1 MKKLLLVWALILAFA
16 SMIQAQ
22 NSNGVRQVTGKVT
35 SADEGSGIPGVSV
48 SIKGTSRGTTTSA
61 DGSYKISVNDGAVL
75 VFGFVGYK
83 QQSISV
89 GSQALINVVL
99 ATDASE
105 LDEVVVT
112 ALGLTRTKN
121 SLPYAA
127 QQIKGEELTRVRSGN
142 AFSQLSG
149 KVSGVQ
155 ITQGNAIGGSTNV
168 VIRGSKSLTGNNQ
181 ALFVVDGVPVDNSV
195 TNSNNQR
202 TGRGGYDY
210 GNAAADINP
219 DDIESMTVLKG
230 AAATALYGSRASN
243 GVIMIQTKK
252 AKKGL
257 GLTINTGL
265 SVGSVDKTTF
275 PKYQNQ
281 YGAGYSDPYQ
291 KDGFFYFDAN
301 GDGKDDLVVPTS
313 EDASYGTKFNPSL
326 QVYHWDAFDPA
337 GPNYKKSKPWVAAQN
352 TPISF
357 YETAISN
364 NTNIALD
371 GATDKGTIKFGYTR
385 NEDRGTLPNSK
396 VIKNIMNLGGSYNM
410 SSKLTASASA
420 NFSIVEGKGR
430 YGSGYDGLN
439 VNQNFRQWY
448 QTNVD
453 ISEQRDAYFRNN
465 KNVTWNWSDPSSAA
479 GLKPIYTDNYYW
491 TRYQNYQND
500 TRTRVFGNAVLNYK
514 PTEYL
519 NVLGRIT
526 MDTYDEFQEER
537 IAVGSTDIPEYSRYD
552 RHFQE
557 VNYDLIANFDKNVT
571 KDINVKALAGLN
583 LRKSLSRSVFA
594 ITNGGLIVPGLYS
607 VANSKGTASPASETY
622 NPREVF
628 GLFGGATVSYKDFLT
643 LDGTVRQ
650 DQSSTLP
657 VENNSYLYY
666 AGSASWLFS
675 RHFQDLPWL
684 TSAKLRANYAT
695 VGNDAPWGS
704 IKNVYDQPALF
715 GSTILFSVPGTQN
728 NPGLKPEQ
736 TVSKEIGVEMAFMQN
751 RIGFDLTYYMT
762 NTLDQIMPAA
772 ITTATGFNSTFVNA
786 GNIENKGFELSLY
799 ANPIKTADFSWN
811 VNVNFTRN
819 RNLVL
824 SLYNESQNL
833 QLASYQGGVTLN
845 ATVGEP
851 YGILK
856 GRTWKYVNGEKL
868 VKTNG
873 RYDMTTTTTNNIG
886 NVNPNWIGGI
896 NNSLRYKNVS
906 FSFLIDVKSGGSVFS
921 LDQYY
926 GAATG
931 VLEESALL
939 NDKGN
944 PSREPISNG
953 GGVIMP
959 GVKADGSKNDTRV
972 ENDYGTYGYAYNPQ
986 HAFVYDASFVKLRE
1000 ANLTYSLP
1008 RSIVAKL
1015 GGVKGVDLSVFGRN
1029 LWIIHKNIPHSDPEE
1044 NLSAGNFQGYQS
1056 GAYPTTRSV
1065 GFNVKLVF

>member
-1 MKKLLLVWALILAFA
+1 MKKLLLIWVMVMTVFSSLFA
-16 SMIQAQ
+16 QT
-22 NSNGVRQVTGKVT
+22 RQVTGKVT
-35 SADEGSGIPGVSV
+35 SSEDGAALPGVSV
-48 SIKGTSRGTTTSA
+48 SLKGTARGTTTSA
-61 DGSYKISVNDGAVL
+61 DGSYKISVGDGAVL

-83 QQSISV
+83 QQTISV
-89 GSQALINVVL
+89 GSQTAINVVL
-99 ATDASE
+99 ASDASE
-105 LDEVVVT
+105 LNEVVVT

-127 QQIKGEELTRVRSGN
+127 QQIKGDELTRVRSGN

-155 ITQGNAIGGSTNV
+155 ITQGNSIGGSTNV

-181 ALFVVDGVPVDNSV
+181 AMFVVDGVPIDNSV
-195 TNSNNQR
+195 TNSANQR

-243 GVIMIQTKK
+243 GVIMITTKK

-257 GLTINTGL
+257 GLTINSGL
-265 SVGSVDKTTF
+265 SVGTIDKTTF

-301 GDGKDDLVVPTS
+301 GDGQKDLVVPTS
-313 EDASYGTKFNPSL
+313 EDASYGTKFDGRM
-326 QVYHWDAFDPA
+326 VYHWDAFDPA
-337 GPNYKKSKPWVAAQN
+337 GPNFQKAKPWSAAAN
-352 TPISF
+352 TPEKF

-371 GATDKGTIKFGYTR
+371 GATDKGSFKLGYTR
-385 NEDRGTLPNSK
+385 NEDRGTLPNSS
-396 VIKNIMNLGGSYNM
+396 VIKNIMNISGTYQISP
-410 SSKLTASASA
+410 KLVASATS
-420 NFSIVEGKGR
+420 NFSVVTGLGR
-430 YGSGYDGLN
+430 YGTGYDGLN

-453 ISEQRDAYFRNN
+453 IVEQKEAYFRNN

-500 TRTRVFGNAVLNYK
+500 TRTRVFGNAMLNYK
-514 PTEYL
+514 PTDYL
-519 NVLGRIT
+519 NILGRIT
-526 MDTYDEFQEER
+526 MDSYDEFQEER
-537 IAVGSTDIPEYSRYD
+537 IAVTSTDIPEYSRYD
-552 RHFQE
+552 RHFE
-557 VNYDLIANFDKNVT
+557 EINYDLISNFDKNLT
-571 KDINVKALAGLN
+571 ADINLKALAGLN
-583 LRKSLSRSVFA
+583 LRKSVNRSIFA
-594 ITNGGLIVPGLYS
+594 ATNGGLIVPGLYS
-607 VANSKGTASPASETY
+607 IANSKGTVSAPSENY

-628 GLFGGATVSYKDFLT
+628 GLFGGATLTYKDFLT

-650 DQSSTLP
+650 DKSSTLP
-657 VENNSYLYY
+657 VENNAYLYY

-675 RHFQDLPWL
+675 HHFEDLPWL
-684 TSAKLRANYAT
+684 TSGKLRANYAT

-704 IKNVYDQPALF
+704 IKNVYDQPAPF

-736 TVSKEIGVEMAFMQN
+736 TISKEIGLEMAFMQN
-751 RIGFDLTYYMT
+751 RFGFDMTYYHT
-762 NTLDQIMPAA
+762 NTLDQILPAA
-772 ITTATGFNSTFVNA
+772 VSTATGYNSTFVNA
-786 GNIENKGFELSLY
+786 GNIENKGFEVSVY
-799 ANPIKTADFSWN
+799 ANPIKTPDFSWN

-819 RNLVL
+819 RNKVL
-824 SLYNESQNL
+824 SLYNDSQNL
-833 QLASYQGGVTLN
+833 QLASFQGGVTLN

-856 GRTWKYVNGEKL
+856 GRTWKFVNGEKL
-868 VKTNG
+868 VKANG
-873 RYDMTTTTTNNIG
+873 YYDMTTTTTNNIG
-886 NVNPNWIGGI
+886 NVNPDWIGGV
-896 NNSLRYKNVS
+896 NNSFRYKNVT
-906 FSFLIDVKSGGSVFS
+906 FSFLIDVKAGGSIFS

-931 VLEESALL
+931 VLAESALL
-939 NDKGN
+939 NDLGN
-944 PSREPISNG
+944 PSRNDLSEG
-953 GGVIMP
+953 GGIIVP
-959 GVKADGSKNDTRV
+959 GVLADGSKNNIRV
-972 ENDYGTYGYAYNPQ
+972 GNDYGIFGYYRNPQ
-986 HAFVYDASFVKLRE
+986 HAFIYDASFVKLRE

-1008 RSIVAKL
+1008 RAIVAKL

-1029 LWIIHKNIPHSDPEE
+1029 LWIIHKNIPYSDPEE
-1044 NLSAGNFQGYQS
+1044 NLSAGNLQGYQS

-1065 GFNVKLVF
+1065 GFNVKLLF

>member
-1 MKKLLLVWALILAFA
+1 MKKLLLIWVMVMTVFSSLFA
-16 SMIQAQ
+16 QT
-22 NSNGVRQVTGKVT
+22 RQVTGQVT
-35 SADEGSGIPGVSV
+35 SSEDGAALPGVSV
-48 SIKGTSRGTTTSA
+48 SLKGTARGTTTGA
-61 DGSYKISVNDGAVL
+61 DGSYKISVGDGAVL

-83 QQSISV
+83 QQTISV
-89 GSQALINVVL
+89 GSQTAINVVL
-99 ATDASE
+99 ASDASE
-105 LDEVVVT
+105 LNEVVVT

-127 QQIKGEELTRVRSGN
+127 QQIKGDELTRVRSGN

-155 ITQGNAIGGSTNV
+155 ITQGNSIGGSTNV

-181 ALFVVDGVPVDNSV
+181 AMFVVDGVPIDNSV
-195 TNSNNQR
+195 TNSTNQR

-243 GVIMIQTKK
+243 GVIMITTKK

-257 GLTINTGL
+257 GLTINSGL
-265 SVGSVDKTTF
+265 SVGTIDKTTF

-291 KDGFFYFDAN
+291 KDGFFFFDAN
-301 GDGKDDLVVPTS
+301 GDGQDDLVVPTS
-313 EDASYGTKFNPSL
+313 EDASYGTKFDGRM
-326 QVYHWDAFDPA
+326 VYHWDAFDPA
-337 GPNYKKSKPWVAAQN
+337 GPNFQKAKPWSAAAN
-352 TPISF
+352 TPEKF

-371 GATDKGTIKFGYTR
+371 GATDKGSFKLGYTR
-385 NEDRGTLPNSK
+385 NEDRGTLPNSS
-396 VIKNIMNLGGSYNM
+396 VIKNIMNISGTYQITP
-410 SSKLTASASA
+410 KLVASATS
-420 NFSIVEGKGR
+420 NFSVVSGLGR
-430 YGSGYDGLN
+430 YGTGYDGLN

-453 ISEQRDAYFRNN
+453 IVEQKEAYFRNN
-465 KNVTWNWSDPSSAA
+465 KNVTWNWSDPSTAA

-500 TRTRVFGNAVLNYK
+500 TRTRVFGNAMLNYK
-514 PTEYL
+514 PTDYL
-519 NVLGRIT
+519 NILGRIT
-526 MDTYDEFQEER
+526 MDSYDEFQEER

-552 RHFQE
+552 RHFE
-557 VNYDLIANFDKNVT
+557 EINYDLIANFDKNLT
-571 KDINVKALAGLN
+571 TDINLKALAGLN
-583 LRKSLSRSVFA
+583 LRKSLNRSIYA

-607 VANSKGTASPASETY
+607 IANSKGTVSAPSENY

-628 GLFGGATVSYKDFLT
+628 GLFGGATLTYKDFLT

-650 DQSSTLP
+650 DKSSTLP
-657 VENNSYLYY
+657 VENNAYLYY

-675 RHFQDLPWL
+675 HHFEDLPWL
-684 TSAKLRANYAT
+684 TSGKLRANYAT

-704 IKNVYDQPALF
+704 IKNVYDQPAPF

-736 TVSKEIGVEMAFMQN
+736 TISKEIGLEMAFMQN
-751 RIGFDLTYYMT
+751 RFGFDLTYYHT
-762 NTLDQIMPAA
+762 NTLDQILPAA
-772 ITTATGFNSTFVNA
+772 VSTATGYNSTFVNA
-786 GNIENKGFELSLY
+786 GNIENKGFEVSVY
-799 ANPIKTADFSWN
+799 ANPIKTPDFSWN
-811 VNVNFTRN
+811 VNINYTRN
-819 RNLVL
+819 RNKVL

-833 QLASYQGGVTLN
+833 QLASFQGGVTLN

-856 GRTWKYVNGEKL
+856 GRTWKFVNGEKL
-868 VKTNG
+868 VKANG
-873 RYDMTTTTTNNIG
+873 YYDMTTTTTNNIG
-886 NVNPNWIGGI
+886 NVNPDWIGGV
-896 NNSLRYKNVS
+896 NNSFRYKNVT
-906 FSFLIDVKSGGSVFS
+906 FSFLIDVKAGGSIFS

-931 VLEESALL
+931 VLAESALL
-939 NDKGN
+939 NDLGK
-944 PSREPISNG
+944 PSRNDLADG
-953 GGVIMP
+953 GGVIVP
-959 GVKADGSKNDTRV
+959 GVLADGSKNAKRV
-972 ENDYGTYGYAYNPQ
+972 PNDYGIFGYYRNPQ
-986 HAFVYDASFVKLRE
+986 HAFIYDASFVKLRE

-1008 RSIVAKL
+1008 RAIVAKL

-1029 LWIIHKNIPHSDPEE
+1029 LWIIHKNIPYSDPEE
-1044 NLSAGNFQGYQS
+1044 NLSAGNLQGYQS

-1065 GFNVKLVF
+1065 GFNVKLLF